1 MLYELF
7 DLWCNN
13 GKTLRE
19 KIENVNEG
27 NRNEI
32 QSLRAQDPVY
42 FVPGHGYRLTADGR
56 SVSIWRGGV
65 DEIAY
70 YEGTKKF
77 ACNITEER
85 NKAFNI
91 RARIHAQRDG
101 KKSYVGKVKTYDG
114 HQYRW
119 YDCLFE
125 TESDRMIELGFC
137 YSMGYKKR
145 KCIYHCVKKYCEP
158 FKDWKDYKEN
168 EDKEL
173 SLIDA
178 RKVVGYGYI
187 TLKEFANLYFSAYDS
202 KYYFMKNENNF
213 FKGFCDKLMEDGL
226 CYYEKRS
233 KIIDFD
239 KLDTDKYINCYQK
252 DPFKTARDLI
262 NQDK

>member
-7 DLWCNN
+7 DLWSNN

-32 QSLRAQDPVY
+32 HSMYTQDPIY

-91 RARIHAQRDG
+91 RARWHAQRDG
-101 KKSYVGKVKTYDG
+101 MKSYVGKAKTYDG

-125 TESDRMIELGFC
+125 AESDRMIELDFDYTAFDNNKHVYHC
-137 YSMGYKKR
+137 STSVNRIGYK
-145 KCIYHCVKKYCEP
+145 P
-158 FKDWKDYKEN
+158 F
-168 EDKEL
+168 
-173 SLIDA
+173 S
-178 RKVVGYGYI
+178 I
-187 TLKEFANLYFSAYDS
+187 TLIN
-202 KYYFMKNENNF
+202 
-213 FKGFCDKLMEDGL
+213 DKDMCEL
-226 CYYEKRS
+226 
-233 KIIDFD
+233 
-239 KLDTDKYINCYQK
+239 
-252 DPFKTARDLI
+252 LI
-262 NQDK
+262 NKINKLRG